1 MPELAARPPRPGY
14 WVERRLRAMG
24 SDAHLV
30 VGDTDDALVD
40 WAVAELARLEQ
51 CWTRFRPDSELQRL
65 NARAGRWTTVS
76 PPMLAALTRAREAW
90 FATGGAFDPTVLD
103 ALEAAGYDR
112 SFERIVDGDTRPPSP
127 APGFGT
133 VELDAGASAV
143 RAAPGTHIDLGGIG
157 KGLAADLVAQGLV
170 ERGARS
176 ALVGIGGDLRACG
189 DAPEPDGWPVP
200 VAHPHHERE
209 VAFVHPLR
217 AGGLVTSTTLVRRWS
232 RGGQAMHHL
241 IDPRTGTPART
252 SVVAVVAVAPTAWF
266 AETVAKAIVVA
277 GVDHANGLAR
287 RTGVRA
293 WCFFDDGTVLTAG

>member
-1 MPELAARPPRPGY
+1 
-14 WVERRLRAMG
+14 MG

-30 VGDTDDALVD
+30 VGDADETLVE

-51 CWTRFRPDSELQRL
+51 CWSRFRPDSELRRL

-76 PPMLAALTRAREAW
+76 TTMLAALTRAREAW
-90 FATGGAFDPTVLD
+90 LATGGAFDPTVLD

-112 SFERIVDGDTRPPSP
+112 SFERIVDGDADDHDDDGRACRP

-133 VELDAGASAV
+133 VDLDVDASAV
-143 RAAPGTHIDLGGIG
+143 RAATGTHIDLGGIG

-170 ERGARS
+170 DRGARS
-176 ALVGIGGDLRACG
+176 ALVGLGGDLRACG

-200 VAHPHHERE
+200 VAHPQRDDD

-217 AGGLVTSTTLVRRWS
+217 AGGLVTSTTLMRRW
-232 RGGQAMHHL
+232 RRDGRPMHHL

-252 SVVAVVAVAPTAWF
+252 SVVAVVAAAPTAWF
-266 AETVAKAIVVA
+266 AETVAKAMVVA

-293 WCFFDDGTVLTAG
+293 WCFFDDGTVLTAGQPG